1 MILEHIFP
9 FVNHFLCNFAL
20 LGEKMFEKIKE
31 LCKEKG
37 ISVLTLEKE
46 TGIAHGIHRWDT
58 SKPSVDKVKAVAD
71 YFGVSV
77 DYILKGEGELTDGYT
92 TISKLSLNDDVREL
106 LSVIERCSPNEIQ
119 TITRLAKALRGESI
133 YDAPTTPKIADLSKE
148 TPQKV

>member
-1 MILEHIFP
+1 M
-9 FVNHFLCNFAL
+9 NT
-20 LGEKMFEKIKE
+20 EKIKD
-31 LCKEKG
+31 LCKQKG
-37 ISVLTLEKE
+37 VSINTLETE
-46 TGIAHGIHRWDT
+46 SGIGRNNIARWERYT
-58 SKPSVDKVKAVAD
+58 PGVDKVKAVAD

-77 DYILKGEGELTDGYT
+77 DYILKGKGELTDEYT